1 MCGVCVWVLVQPTK
15 ARRRRAP
22 GRTTAARTTAGA
34 TVDAWASSED
44 GEGLDSGAWE
54 GPLRDRPKTVHGKG
68 KRGAVRGA
76 FRAAPCACRASVT
89 ASLHQYYRTPQRA
102 PVQAAHRPPS
112 RGRRPGGDATTTAPP
127 LPDRRATRGVSSRC
141 YPHQCSRRSPQNL
154 RRGET
159 RNGDCSPLHSPKRC
173 VSPLRRPLAVVKWY
187 RIDAYWSKPHPPAL
201 GSGKQNPT

>member
-76 FRAAPCACRASVT
+76 FRAAPCACRAS
-89 ASLHQYYRTPQRA
+89 LHQYYRTPQPAR
-102 PVQAAHRPPS
+102 VTVSVRRSRPPT
-112 RGRRPGGDATTTAPP
+112 GHRRAADGDATTTAPP

-141 YPHQCSRRSPQNL
+141 DPQQARGDLHKSPP
-154 RRGET
+154 GET

-173 VSPLRRPLAVVKWY
+173 VRHSPSP
-187 RIDAYWSKPHPPAL
+187 S
-201 GSGKQNPT
+201 Q

>member
-54 GPLRDRPKTVHGKG
+54 VPLRDRPKTVHGKG

-102 PVQAAHRPPS
+102 PVQAALRPPS
-112 RGRRPGGDATTTAPP
+112 RGRRAGGDATTTAPP

-141 YPHQCSRRSPQNL
+141 DLQRARGYLHTSPP
-154 RRGET
+154 GEA
-159 RNGDCSPLHSPKRC
+159 RNGDCSHLHSPKRC
-173 VSPLRRPLAVVKWY
+173 ERHSPGP
-187 RIDAYWSKPHPPAL
+187 S
-201 GSGKQNPT
+201 Q